1 MLPNP
6 KWTND
11 QARRIYRYDRTQKI
25 FYDLKEEK
33 KLWLKEKEEASLL
46 NFNYLIDVSA
56 AKHFISP
63 SIKMEESFTFC
74 GFIFAG
80 T

>member
-25 FYDLKEEK
+25 FYDLKED
-33 KLWLKEKEEASLL
+33 KEKVEASLL
-46 NFNYLIDVSA
+46 NLNYLIDVSA